1 MGMVK
6 SKTWI
11 QKIVILVFIIL
22 LVFGAAPSVQGLE
35 KQTDFAKR
43 RVVVLLIDSLALGD
57 LQDLPNFN
65 RIIGSG
71 GLGLMN
77 TRTESYTS
85 VNRTSAYL
93 TVGMGVRAKLP
104 EPKNGFTVEQKA
116 VTGGTK
122 TEPLFQI
129 VNRNAGSLNEL
140 VRQNYPNYMLGNLG
154 EMAKN
159 LGKKISLVGNADTD
173 KPQNESTLAAMD
185 NSGVIGTGNI
195 SRDLLQK
202 DSQFA
207 WGHRTDINKLLA
219 YSLEALK
226 TSDIVFIDFG
236 DTSRVNEAENKL
248 KLNRADLLRMKT
260 LALQSADM
268 FLGKLLDQVDPDNTV
283 LMIASPVPSAVEIS
297 RGNMSLAP
305 IIFYEKGVPPGVLT
319 SNTTRRSGLVTNTD
333 ISPTILHKLGVENKY
348 LGFLGEEIY
357 TVPNKANFQT
367 VSGNLAQYI
376 SLKRSRYTVHSA
388 YVILLSL
395 ALVVLYVPRFTGR
408 KILDERWGRGLAV
421 TVLALPAVS
430 FIIPAILKMNMV
442 YVDLLIVVITVF
454 FGIFLSANYRR
465 ALAGMAW
472 LSLASSLFL
481 AVGLLTGS
489 DILLRTPLGFD
500 DVFMGG
506 RYYGINN
513 DCMGILLGSVVFA
526 MFYFFERLQANSFLR
541 IILGI
546 IVFVAVIA
554 TQTPGYGANVGGTIA
569 AMTTA
574 VVGIMVLISGGE
586 IKKGKVILTVVVVF
600 MAELIIAY
608 MDYRSGAQTHAGKV
622 IGTFLSQG
630 FGRKFLEILQ
640 SKLGLFAVMLVL
652 PPWNILFA
660 AEILI
665 RYLLGKRMKSE
676 LESIK
681 QDFPGV
687 YSSFEVI
694 LYGGLVAFAFN
705 DTGIIATAMMFTF
718 LTMPLGIMLAGKTKL
733 KKGGQVNTQK
743 A

>member
-11 QKIVILVFIIL
+11 QKIVILVLIIL

-77 TRTESYTS
+77 TRTESFTS
-85 VNRTSAYL
+85 VNRPSAYL

-154 EMAKN
+154 EIAKK

-226 TSDIVFIDFG
+226 TSDLVFIDFG
-236 DTSRVNEAENKL
+236 DTTRVNEAENRL

-305 IIFYEKGVPPGVLT
+305 IILYEKEVSPGVLT

-333 ISPTILHKLGVENKY
+333 IGPTVLHKLGVENKY

-357 TVPNKANFQT
+357 TVPNNANFQT
-367 VSGNLAQYI
+367 ISGNLAQYI
-376 SLKRSRYTVHSA
+376 SLKRSRYTVHGA

-430 FIIPAILKMNMV
+430 FIIPAIQKMNMV
-442 YVDLLIVVITVF
+442 YTDLLIVVITVF

-481 AVGLLTGS
+481 AVDLLTGS

-526 MFYFFERLQANSFLR
+526 MFYFFERLPANRFLR

-608 MDYRSGAQTHAGKV
+608 MDYRSGAQTHAGKA

-630 FGRKFLEILQ
+630 FGGRFLEILQ

-681 QDFPGV
+681 QDFPGI

-718 LTMPLGIMLAGKTKL
+718 LTMPLGIMLAGRTKL